1 MRPKWFGLRWR
12 DSTPERKRIK
22 SRLGIG
28 TAQCPCI
35 KPGGDLEPLQGKAG
49 VSLLFAVGTRP
60 TTSDIER
67 LLTAPAQAGHAAR
80 ISHRPPDDHGWLELL
95 ASGLTY
101 DMRGLAPGCAAPIPP
116 VGDVY
121 GLPRDIH
128 KFEFEAISLAPG
140 AHIAAGGALLP
151 VVRIL
156 MGLAANLA
164 LELPITAVC
173 WNPAGSWMEPRYFS
187 RIVVNWLS
195 GGAFPALG
203 LTCLRNRPDGVVESA
218 GLAFFTG
225 QELLVPRRAG
235 EPGPETVKLA
245 GRIIDHLVRYGPLDR
260 SDIFSGPGGEQLRLE
275 PSSDGRRVMAK
286 RSA

>member
-1 MRPKWFGLRWR
+1 M
-12 DSTPERKRIK
+12 
-22 SRLGIG
+22 
-28 TAQCPCI
+28 
-35 KPGGDLEPLQGKAG
+35 
-49 VSLLFAVGTRP
+49 LFAVGARP
-60 TTSDIER
+60 TAGEIER
-67 LLTAPAQAGHAAR
+67 LLTASSQPGHAAR

-101 DMRGLAPGCAAPIPP
+101 DLRGLAPGCAAPIPP
-116 VGDVY
+116 LCDVY
-121 GLPRDIH
+121 GLPQDID

-140 AHIAAGGALLP
+140 PHIAAGGSLMP

-156 MGLAANLA
+156 IGVAANLA

-173 WNPAGSWMEPRYFS
+173 WSPAGSWMEPRYFG

-203 LTCLRNRPDGVVESA
+203 LTCLRSRPDGVIEST

-225 QELLVPRRAG
+225 QELLVPERLG
-235 EPGPETVKLA
+235 ETKAEAVKLA
-245 GRIIDHLVRYGPLDR
+245 GRIVDHLVRHGPLER
-260 SDIFSGPGGEQLRLE
+260 SDTFSGPGGEQLVIER
-275 PSSDGRRVMAK
+275 SSDGRHVLAK